1 MRASSGCLRP
11 DRNPETSLMFAA
23 SFLAVFLAT
32 AVCFAQNS
40 ITPLASPSPTNATGV
55 IRLRVRVKGGSATKG
70 LPRKRFFLIKGS
82 LEQNKNLIQQIEQRP
97 VISRECYYRSVGA
110 SNELIKWLR
119 DNDCETVYC
128 REMDEQDTQGPDAVP
143 EFQKALAVA
152 EKDVAKREL
161 ARKWLGMS
169 LPESIRDGF
178 YRHRQEDLRALL
190 KDAEDISGSK
200 VLSVMTD
207 TKGTAYFTELQP
219 GIYLLSNM
227 VPTEIG
233 TGSISWHCEIQ
244 VKPGDLATEKPFL
257 ISNTGEKNVKCV
269 GIEKPLPACALT
281 QNRAP

>member
-1 MRASSGCLRP
+1 MLASSGHRKP
-11 DRNPETSLMFAA
+11 ESNPARSLKIAA
-23 SFLAVFLAT
+23 SFLAVFLTA
-32 AVCFAQNS
+32 AVCLAQTVT
-40 ITPLASPSPTNATGV
+40 TPPSNPSNATGV
-55 IRLRVRVKGGSATKG
+55 IRLRVRVKVGSATKG

-82 LEQNKNLIQQIEQRP
+82 LEQNKNLIQRVEQRP

-128 REMDEQDTQGPDAVP
+128 REMDEQDTTGPDAVP
-143 EFQKALAVA
+143 EFQKALAEA

-161 ARKWLGMS
+161 ARKWLSMS
-169 LPESIRDGF
+169 LPENIRDSF
-178 YRHRQEDLRALL
+178 YRRRQEDLRALL
-190 KDAEDISGSK
+190 KDAEVISGAK

-219 GIYLLSNM
+219 GMYVLSNL
-227 VPTEIG
+227 VPTEIE
-233 TGSISWHCEIQ
+233 TGSISWHCEIP

-281 QNRAP
+281 PNRAP